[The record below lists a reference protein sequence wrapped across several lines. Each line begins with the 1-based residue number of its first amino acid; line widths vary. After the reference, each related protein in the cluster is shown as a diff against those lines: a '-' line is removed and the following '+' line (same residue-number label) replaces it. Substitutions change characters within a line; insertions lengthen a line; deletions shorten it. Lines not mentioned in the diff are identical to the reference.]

1 VDDGTKRK
9 SRGRIGEDVVDE
21 YQGVGMALSR
31 TAGTGGT
38 ASWAVNLSDGSAT
51 ITASSSPG
59 IFPIVPDMV
68 PYVPLVTTAKIRT

>member
-9 SRGRIGEDVVDE
+9 SRGRIGENVADE
-21 YQGVGMALSR
+21 YQGVVMALSR

-38 ASWAVNLSDGSAT
+38 AGWTVNLSDGSAT

-59 IFPIVPDMV
+59 ILHMVPDMV